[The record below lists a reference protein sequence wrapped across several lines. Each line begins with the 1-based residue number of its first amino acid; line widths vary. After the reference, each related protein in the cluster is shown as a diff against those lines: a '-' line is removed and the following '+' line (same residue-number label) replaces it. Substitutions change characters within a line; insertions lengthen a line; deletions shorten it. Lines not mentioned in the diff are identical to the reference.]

1 MNSSSFLRAD
11 GSLDISRSAW
21 WLDWLPSLSQI
32 QQAIQVPYG
41 PETSSPAT
49 AWAIS
54 MRQGLGL
61 VVISAL
67 LAGFLPFLVN
77 TVTSIRTGTV
87 LPLAEQA
94 QQAQEQA
101 DSGAALSRMDET
113 WQRLAGLPP
122 ALFPR
127 WLAALLS
134 CLGEWINRPLRWLTW
149 WLVYGTAT
157 LLAAKVWKAPTTLQ
171 RFLGATSF
179 AAVPMILTGLG
190 PIPCLGV
197 VIQIVAV
204 VWMLVVYC
212 TSVRAVTG
220 LDWGRAAITVIL
232 PAAVAL
238 LFGIILSLAVATSVF
253 KAIF

>member
-11 GSLDISRSAW
+11 GALDTPRPTW
-21 WLDWLPSLSQI
+21 WSEWLPSLGQI
-32 QQAIQVPYG
+32 QQAIQPQFG
-41 PETSSPAT
+41 PEAPSPAAT
-49 AWAIS
+49 WAIT

-67 LAGFLPFLVN
+67 LAGFLPFLFN
-77 TVTSIRTGTV
+77 SVTAIRLGTV

-94 QQAQEQA
+94 QQAQEQS
-101 DSGAALSRMDET
+101 DSGASISQMGDT

-122 ALFPR
+122 AVLPS

-134 CLGEWINRPLRWLTW
+134 SLGEWINWPLRWLTW

-157 LLAAKVWKAPTTLQ
+157 LLAAKVWNAPTTLQ
-171 RFLGATSF
+171 RFLGATSY

-190 PIPCLGV
+190 PIPCLGIISQIIA
-197 VIQIVAV
+197 VI
-204 VWMLVVYC
+204 WMFVVYC

-220 LDWGRAAITVIL
+220 LDWGRAIIAVIL
-232 PAAVAL
+232 PAAIISL
-238 LFGIILSLAVATSVF
+238 LGIILSLAIVTSVLR
-253 KAIF
+253 AIF